1 MALFNDKH
9 YIWFRDL
16 LITEKLQLDI
26 DQLGQLLDAFYK
38 DNKDF
43 DPDILLD
50 YFRNHYEANHWND
63 AQDYVQ
69 NFVNPALAEILPF
82 PPIDKEQKPE

>member
-16 LITEKLQLDI
+16 LITEDLQLDV
-26 DQLGQLLDAFYK
+26 DQLGQLMYAFSK

-69 NFVNPALAEILPF
+69 NFVNPALAEVLPF
-82 PPIDKEQKPE
+82 PSIDKEQKPE

>member
-16 LITEKLQLDI
+16 LITEDLQLDV
-26 DQLGQLLDAFYK
+26 DQLGQLMYAFSK
-38 DNKDF
+38 DNEDF

-50 YFRNHYEANHWND
+50 YFRNHHFTYWEHEK
-63 AQDYVQ
+63 
-69 NFVNPALAEILPF
+69 NPALAEVLPF
-82 PPIDKEQKPE
+82 PSIDKEKKPE

>member
-9 YIWFRDL
+9 YLWFRDL
-16 LITEKLQLDI
+16 LITEDLQLDV
-26 DQLGQLLDAFYK
+26 DQLGQLMYAFSK
-38 DNKDF
+38 DNEDF

-50 YFRNHYEANHWND
+50 YFRNHYEPKHWNK
-63 AQDYVQ
+63 AQDYV
-69 NFVNPALAEILPF
+69 VHPALAEVLPF